1 MKHRL
6 CFLAGPML
14 SMIDSSVVNVAV
26 PAIVSGLHTSLGTA
40 AWAVSGYLLGLACG
54 LAATPWLARRYGT
67 LPAYG
72 AALLAFTLASAACA
86 PVPGVALLIAARVVQ
101 GLAGAPMVPLA
112 MSLILGPARGGD
124 RTRGIP
130 ASAGVLLFAAPA
142 LGPAV
147 GGLLISAFGWRSVFL
162 VNVPIGLLAL
172 AGVRAARRALAADGD
187 RAVRMPAA
195 GDRAAR
201 MPAGGDLA
209 AGLPADGDRAAGL
222 LTGDRT
228 ARLDVPG
235 LLLLTAGLGLATY
248 GASRGP
254 ALGWLSAGVA
264 PAWIGGLALAGAYV
278 VRERRPAT
286 GRRAPAPVRLSLLRS
301 PARARALALACI
313 ASVVLFAVLFLA
325 PVFLQ
330 QIQHRGTAVTGL
342 VLLPQGIVMGL
353 ASWLGSVLIERGR
366 ARPAVITAS
375 VAGGFALLAAS
386 TLGLLFLGPATPLWV
401 TTVLL
406 CGRGAALGLTVQ
418 PLIMALLDG
427 LPASAMPDANTLF
440 NMAERLSG
448 SFGIALLA
456 TLYASR
462 AAATGSPAAA
472 LHDCALVLAMA
483 AAVGAL
489 AAACNHGVSAND
501 AGSAQGGRHGRSHH
515 SAAASQRADQ
525 AVPAGK
531 Q

>member
-1 MKHRL
+1 MDRLPAALRL

-26 PAIVSGLHTSLGTA
+26 PSIVGGLHTSLGTA

-86 PVPGVALLIAARVVQ
+86 LVPNVALLIVARVVQ

-112 MSLILGPARGGD
+112 MSLILDPARAGD
-124 RTRGIP
+124 RTRGMP
-130 ASAGVLLFAAPA
+130 ASAGVVLFAAPA

-162 VNVPIGLLAL
+162 VNLPIGLLAL
-172 AGVRAARRALAADGD
+172 AGVRAARRALAASDPGD
-187 RAVRMPAA
+187 MGAP
-195 GDRAAR
+195 
-201 MPAGGDLA
+201 
-209 AGLPADGDRAAGL
+209 
-222 LTGDRT
+222 LTGNPG

-235 LLLLTAGLGLATY
+235 MLLLAAGLGLATY
-248 GASRGP
+248 GASKGP
-254 ALGWLSAGVA
+254 ALGWLSAGAA
-264 PAWIGGLALAGAYV
+264 PAWAGGLALVGAYV
-278 VRERRPAT
+278 LRERRPAAK
-286 GRRAPAPVRLSLLRS
+286 RPAPAPVSLSLLRS
-301 PARARALALACI
+301 PARAFTLALACI

-330 QIQHRGTAVTGL
+330 QIQQHSTTVTGL

-353 ASWLGSVLIERGR
+353 ASWLGSVLIERGK

-375 VAGGFALLAAS
+375 VVGGFALLAAS
-386 TLGLLFLGPATPLWV
+386 TFGLLLLDQATPLWV
-401 TTVLL
+401 TTALL
-406 CGRGAALGLTVQ
+406 CGRGVALGLTIQ
-418 PLIMALLDG
+418 PLVMMLLGG
-427 LPASAMPDANTLF
+427 LPASGMPDANTLF

-456 TLYASR
+456 TMYASR
-462 AAATGSPAAA
+462 AAATGDPVAA
-472 LHDCALVLAMA
+472 LHDCALVLAVA
-483 AAVGAL
+483 ATVGAV
-489 AAACNHGVSAND
+489 AAACNHGMSAND
-501 AGSAQGGRHGRSHH
+501 AGFAQGGRHGRRHH
-515 SAAASQRADQ
+515 SAVAGQRADQ
-525 AVPAGK
+525 AVSTRQP
-531 Q
+531 

>member
-1 MKHRL
+1 MRRLPAVVRL

-26 PAIVSGLHTSLGTA
+26 PSIVGGLHTSLGTA

-86 PVPGVALLIAARVVQ
+86 LVPSVALLIAARVVQ

-112 MSLILGPARGGD
+112 MSLILDPARAGD
-124 RTRGIP
+124 RTRGMP
-130 ASAGVLLFAAPA
+130 ASAGVVLFAAPA

-162 VNVPIGLLAL
+162 VNLPIGLLAL
-172 AGVRAARRALAADGD
+172 AGVRAARRALAA
-187 RAVRMPAA
+187 A
-195 GDRAAR
+195 GD
-201 MPAGGDLA
+201 AG
-209 AGLPADGDRAAGL
+209 AGL
-222 LTGDRT
+222 LTGNRT

-235 LLLLTAGLGLATY
+235 FLLLTAGLGLATY
-248 GASRGP
+248 GASKGP
-254 ALGWLSAGVA
+254 SLGWLSPGSAL
-264 PAWIGGLALAGAYV
+264 AWGGGLVLVACYV
-278 VRERRPAT
+278 LWERRL
-286 GRRAPAPVRLSLLRS
+286 REHKAPAPVNLSLLRS
-301 PARARALALACI
+301 PARAFTLALACI

-330 QIQHRGTAVTGL
+330 QIQHHSTTVTGL

-353 ASWLGSVLIERGR
+353 ASWLGSVVIERGKSQ
-366 ARPAVITAS
+366 PAVITAS
-375 VAGGFALLAAS
+375 VVGGLGLLAAS
-386 TLGLLFLGPATPLWV
+386 TVGLLLLNEATPLWV

-406 CGRGAALGLTVQ
+406 CGRGVALGFTIQ
-418 PLIMALLDG
+418 PLVMALLDN
-427 LPASAMPDANTLF
+427 LPASEMPNANTLF

-462 AAATGSPAAA
+462 AVATGDPVAA
-472 LHDCALVLAMA
+472 LHDCALVLAVA
-483 AAVGAL
+483 AAVGAV

-501 AGSAQGGRHGRSHH
+501 AGFAQGGRHGRRHH

-525 AVPAGK
+525 AVPTGER
-531 Q
+531 

>member
-1 MKHRL
+1 MNRL
-6 CFLAGPML
+6 PAVVRLSFLAGPML

-26 PAIVSGLHTSLGTA
+26 PSIVGGLHTSLGTA

-86 PVPGVALLIAARVVQ
+86 LVPSVALLIAARVVQ

-112 MSLILGPARGGD
+112 MSLILDPARAGD
-124 RTRGIP
+124 RTRGMP
-130 ASAGVLLFAAPA
+130 ASAGIVLFAGPA

-162 VNVPIGLLAL
+162 VNLPIGLLAL
-172 AGVRAARRALAADGD
+172 AGVRAARRAFAVGD
-187 RAVRMPAA
+187 P
-195 GDRAAR
+195 G
-201 MPAGGDLA
+201 
-209 AGLPADGDRAAGL
+209 AGLV
-222 LTGDRT
+222 TGDRGT
-228 ARLDVPG
+228 RLDMTG
-235 LLLLTAGLGLATY
+235 LLLLATGLGLATY
-248 GASRGP
+248 GASKGP
-254 ALGWLSAGVA
+254 SLGWLSPGSAL
-264 PAWIGGLALAGAYV
+264 AWGGGLALVACYV
-278 VRERRPAT
+278 LWERLARKH
-286 GRRAPAPVRLSLLRS
+286 RRRVPAPVNLSLLRS
-301 PARARALALACI
+301 PARAFTLALACI

-330 QIQHRGTAVTGL
+330 QIQHHSTTVTGL

-353 ASWLGSVLIERGR
+353 ASWLGSVLIERGK
-366 ARPAVITAS
+366 ARPAVITVS
-375 VAGGFALLAAS
+375 VAGGLALLAAS
-386 TLGLLFLGPATPLWV
+386 TLGLLLLDQATPLWV
-401 TTVLL
+401 TTALL
-406 CGRGAALGLTVQ
+406 CGRGVALGLAIQ
-418 PLIMALLDG
+418 PLVMVMLGG

-462 AAATGSPAAA
+462 AAATGDPVAA
-472 LHDCALVLAMA
+472 LHDCALVLTVA
-483 AAVGAL
+483 AAVGAV

-501 AGSAQGGRHGRSHH
+501 AGFAQGGRHGRRHH

-525 AVPAGK
+525 AVPTR
-531 Q
+531 QP

>member
-1 MKHRL
+1 MAPGNPAAPARLPTPVLL

-26 PAIVSGLHTSLGTA
+26 PIIVRSLHTTLGTA

-54 LAATPWLARRYGT
+54 LAVTPWLARRFGT

-86 PVPGVALLIAARVVQ
+86 LVPSVAWLIAARVAQ

-112 MSLILGPARGGD
+112 MSLILDPARATD
-124 RTRGIP
+124 RARGMP
-130 ASAGVLLFAAPA
+130 ASAGVVLFAAPA

-162 VNVPIGLLAL
+162 VNLPVGLLAL
-172 AGVRAARRALAADGD
+172 AGVRAARRA
-187 RAVRMPAA
+187 M
-195 GDRAAR
+195 
-201 MPAGGDLA
+201 
-209 AGLPADGDRAAGL
+209 PADG
-222 LTGDRT
+222 GDHS

-235 LLLLTAGLGLATY
+235 LLLLAAGLGLATY
-248 GASRGP
+248 GASKGP
-254 ALGWLSAGVA
+254 SLGWLSAASA
-264 PAWIGGLALAGAYV
+264 PAWLGGLALVACYVQHERAAG
-278 VRERRPAT
+278 R
-286 GRRAPAPVRLSLLRS
+286 GRRAPAAVGLGLLRS
-301 PARARALALACI
+301 PARAVTLALACI

-330 QIQHRGTAVTGL
+330 QIQQHSTTVTGL
-342 VLLPQGIVMGL
+342 VLLPQGVVMGL
-353 ASWLGSVLIERGR
+353 ASWLGSVLVERGQ
-366 ARPAVITAS
+366 ARPVVITAS
-375 VAGGFALLAAS
+375 VAGGLALLAAC
-386 TLGLLFLGPATPLWV
+386 TLSLLLLTTSTPLWV
-401 TTVLL
+401 TTILL

-418 PLIMALLDG
+418 PLVMALLDG
-427 LPASAMPDANTLF
+427 LPSSAMPDANTLF

-462 AAATGSPAAA
+462 AAATGSPVTA
-472 LHDCALVLAMA
+472 LHECALVLTVA
-483 AAVGAL
+483 AAVGAV
-489 AAACNHGVSAND
+489 AAACNHGVSAKD
-501 AGSAQGGRHGRSHH
+501 AGYAQGGRHGRRDQ

-525 AVPAGK
+525 AVPTGER
-531 Q
+531 

>member
-1 MKHRL
+1 VTAVPDTAARLPAALRL

-26 PAIVSGLHTSLGTA
+26 PGIVAGLHTSLGTA

-86 PVPGVALLIAARVVQ
+86 LVPSVTLLIAARVVQ

-112 MSLILGPARGGD
+112 MSLILDPARAGD
-124 RTRGIP
+124 RTRGMP
-130 ASAGVLLFAAPA
+130 ASAGIVLFAAPA

-162 VNVPIGLLAL
+162 VNLPIGLLAL
-172 AGVRAARRALAADGD
+172 AGVRAARRALAGTGGGLAESHD
-187 RAVRMPAA
+187 R
-195 GDRAAR
+195 G
-201 MPAGGDLA
+201 
-209 AGLPADGDRAAGL
+209 
-222 LTGDRT
+222 

-235 LLLLTAGLGLATY
+235 LLLLAAGLGLATY
-248 GASRGP
+248 GASKGP
-254 ALGWLSAGVA
+254 ALGWLSAGAA
-264 PAWIGGLALAGAYV
+264 PAWAGGLALAGAYV
-278 VRERRPAT
+278 LRERGPAT
-286 GRRAPAPVRLSLLRS
+286 KRPAPAPVNLSLLRS
-301 PARARALALACI
+301 PARAFTLALACI

-330 QIQHRGTAVTGL
+330 QIQHHGTTVTGL

-353 ASWLGSVLIERGR
+353 ASWLGSVVIERGNSQ
-366 ARPAVITAS
+366 PAVITVS
-375 VAGGFALLAAS
+375 VAGGLALLAAS
-386 TLGLLFLGPATPLWV
+386 TLGLLLLDRATPLWV
-401 TTVLL
+401 TTALL
-406 CGRGAALGLTVQ
+406 CGRGVALGLTIQ
-418 PLIMALLDG
+418 PLVMALLGG

-456 TLYASR
+456 TFYASR
-462 AAATGSPAAA
+462 AAATGDPVAA
-472 LHDCALVLAMA
+472 LHDCALVLTVA
-483 AAVGAL
+483 AAVGAV

-501 AGSAQGGRHGRSHH
+501 AGFAQGGRHGRRHH

-525 AVPAGK
+525 AVPTR
-531 Q
+531 QP

>member
-1 MKHRL
+1 MTGRLPAVLRL

-26 PAIVSGLHTSLGTA
+26 PVIVGGLHTTLGTA

-54 LAATPWLARRYGT
+54 LAGTPWLARRYGT
-67 LPAYG
+67 VPAYG

-86 PVPGVALLIAARVVQ
+86 LVPGVGLLIAARVVQ

-112 MSLILGPARGGD
+112 MSLILDPARATG
-124 RTRGIP
+124 RTRGMP
-130 ASAGVLLFAAPA
+130 ASAGVVLFAAPA

-162 VNVPIGLLAL
+162 INLPIGLLAL
-172 AGVRAARRALAADGD
+172 AGVRAARRALRTGE
-187 RAVRMPAA
+187 P
-195 GDRAAR
+195 
-201 MPAGGDLA
+201 A
-209 AGLPADGDRAAGL
+209 AGLPAGG
-222 LTGDRT
+222 GDRT

-235 LLLLTAGLGLATY
+235 LLLLVAGLGLATY

-254 ALGWLSAGVA
+254 ALGWLSAGAA
-264 PAWIGGLALAGAYV
+264 PAWAGGLALVAAYV
-278 VRERRPAT
+278 VRERRPAA
-286 GRRAPAPVRLSLLRS
+286 GRAPAPVSLGLLRS
-301 PARARALALACI
+301 PARALTLALACI
-313 ASVVLFAVLFLA
+313 ASVVLFAMLFLA

-330 QIQHRGTAVTGL
+330 QIQHHGVTVTGL
-342 VLLPQGIVMGL
+342 VLLPQGVVMGL
-353 ASWLGSVLIERGR
+353 ASWLGSVLVERGKT
-366 ARPAVITAS
+366 RPAIITAS
-375 VAGGFALLAAS
+375 VSGGLALLAAS
-386 TLGLLFLGPATPLWV
+386 TLGLLLLTAATPLWV
-401 TTVLL
+401 TTALL
-406 CGRGAALGLTVQ
+406 CGRGLALGLTIQ
-418 PLIMALLDG
+418 PLVMALLDG
-427 LPASAMPDANTLF
+427 LGSAAMPDANTLF

-462 AAATGSPAAA
+462 AAATGSPVRA
-472 LHDCALVLAMA
+472 LHDCALVLTVA

-501 AGSAQGGRHGRSHH
+501 AGYAQGGRHGRRHH

-525 AVPAGK
+525 AVPTGK
-531 Q
+531 R